1 MEVLKKLHVGLLEAL
16 NIANLQMGLI
26 YTMRKET
33 VYWRPIS
40 QSADGYPFC
49 EFTDGSGQSADG
61 SELQK
66 GWNIY
71 MYILPVPCPLKL
83 LCYCVHSIYTVPLPS
98 SMYFLS
104 LQCVVETEHFL
115 LNFK

>member
-1 MEVLKKLHVGLLEAL
+1 MEVLKKLHVDLLEVF
-16 NIANLQMGLI
+16 NIANLQMGKV
-26 YTMRKET
+26 YTMLKET
-33 VYWRPIS
+33 VYWPIS

-49 EFTDGSGQSADG
+49 EFTDGSDQSAEG

-83 LCYCVHSIYTVPLPS
+83 LCYCVHSLYTVLLPS

-104 LQCVVETEHFL
+104 LQCVVETDQSL